1 MASSARR
8 KTTCSKCNKAAG
20 IFTCR
25 GCEKDFCY
33 RHVAEHRQELNK
45 HMEELTNNHDLFVQ
59 TIAEQEANPNC
70 HPSIGKINTWE
81 QKSIEKIH
89 QAAKGA
95 REELLKNLG
104 DHRAQV
110 ANNLQQITEELNK
123 ARSEDDYVETDL
135 NEWKEKLEKL
145 RTDLAATQMLDL
157 SQDEDARTLIPK
169 IFVRKIS
176 TDIFNQTLK
185 DIQILEDGKLA
196 VHGQTQQHAMV
207 RGKNEYSS
215 GQHRLY
221 FQLEC
226 YQNIGNIFCGVVS
239 KTMSVETIQN
249 ILKELDSYEQKYG
262 SRRFSNRHSTNL
274 TVSDRIKHA
283 SGLNCNDGYYNPA
296 STDSKFIPVCLTAR
310 AVMCKKN
317 KVELLIDC
325 DAKTICLT
333 NEETQQKQ
341 DCAVELNTC
350 PLPWQICCIAYSAN
364 DRIRISEINSVDNE

>member
-8 KTTCSKCNKAAG
+8 KTNCSKCNKAAG

-70 HPSIGKINTWE
+70 HPSIEKINTWE
-81 QKSIEKIH
+81 QKSIKKIH
-89 QAAKGA
+89 QAAKDA
-95 REELLKNLG
+95 REELLKNLRG
-104 DHRAQV
+104 HRTQV

-169 IFVRKIS
+169 IFVHKSS
-176 TDIFNQTLK
+176 TDIFNRTLN
-185 DIQILEDGKLA
+185 DIQILEDGNLA
-196 VHGQTQQHAMV
+196 VHGQTQQYAIV

-221 FQLEC
+221 FQLER
-226 YQNIGNIFCGVVS
+226 YQNMGGIFCGVVS
-239 KTMSVETIQN
+239 KTMSVETLQD
-249 ILKELDSYEQKYG
+249 ILNKLDLYEQNYG
-262 SRRFSNRHSTNL
+262 RRAFQNFYSANSTI
-274 TVSDRIKHA
+274 SDRIKQVSDH
-283 SGLNCNDGYYNPA
+283 NYNDGYYNQT
-296 STDSKFIPVCLTAR
+296 STDSKFIPSSTSVHFLGKFVSSLTR
-310 AVMCKKN
+310 QMIVFVFPN
-317 KVELLIDC
+317 
-325 DAKTICLT
+325 
-333 NEETQQKQ
+333 
-341 DCAVELNTC
+341 
-350 PLPWQICCIAYSAN
+350 
-364 DRIRISEINSVDNE
+364 